1 MTKVPA
7 TKKLQSSPN
16 AGAVRPFYASENLRQ
31 VPDKP
36 MKSIKYMDKEIINLK
51 KNLIRSRL
59 SHCQTQRRMGKRPN
73 RKATSKQERNDN
85 EMFHLATI
93 LDPTN
98 IKEGIRIPLQ
108 KETPCF
114 PREVISPSDAN
125 SLTPYP
131 SIK

>member
-51 KNLIRSRL
+51 KDLIRSRL
-59 SHCQTQRRMGKRPN
+59 SHCSTQRRMGKRPH

-85 EMFHLATI
+85 ETFHLAT
-93 LDPTN
+93 LLHPTN

-114 PREVISPSDAN
+114 QSEVTSPSGAN